1 MKKSGRKS
9 LTAVL
14 AAVAVI
20 AVGAFGVGSA
30 SAATG
35 GLQITSVTPLTILG
49 NTTYTF
55 DGTITGPA
63 KCRAKRSISILG
75 ANTGGKLNVL
85 ASTQSAKS
93 GSWSVGAGERGVLLL
108 KLKGK
113 KVGKTR
119 CPADLQVGVIT
130 GP

>member
-1 MKKSGRKS
+1 MKKQSKRRLVAALATVS
-9 LTAVL
+9 VL
-14 AAVAVI
+14 AAGVF
-20 AVGAFGVGSA
+20 GATSA

-49 NTTYTF
+49 NTTYRF
-55 DGTITGPA
+55 DGTITGPG

-75 ANTGGKLNVL
+75 ANSGGSLSVL

-93 GSWSVGAGERGVLLL
+93 GSWSVGSGERGVLLL
-108 KLKGK
+108 KLKAK

>member
-1 MKKSGRKS
+1 MKKTGRKR
-9 LTAVL
+9 LVAL
-14 AAVAVI
+14 ASAALI
-20 AVGAFGVGSA
+20 AVGAVGASSA

-35 GLQITSVTPLTILG
+35 GLQIISVTPLTILG
-49 NTTYTF
+49 NTTYSF
-55 DGTITGPA
+55 TGGISGA
-63 KCRAKRSISILG
+63 KKCRAKRSISILG
-75 ANTGGKLNVL
+75 ADTGGKLAVL

-93 GSWSVGAGERGVLLL
+93 GAWTVGSGERGVLLL
-108 KLKGK
+108 KLKPK

>member
-1 MKKSGRKS
+1 MVAALAASA
-9 LTAVL
+9 LTAVGG
-14 AAVAVI
+14 I
-20 AVGAFGVGSA
+20 GVGSA

-35 GLQITSVTPLTILG
+35 GLQITSVTTLSILG

-55 DGTITGPA
+55 DGSITGPKA
-63 KCRAKRSISILG
+63 CKGKRAISILG
-75 ANTGGKLNVL
+75 ANTGGKLSVL

-108 KLKGK
+108 KLKAK

>member
-1 MKKSGRKS
+1 MRRRPKKWLVAALAATA
-9 LTAVL
+9 LTAVGG
-14 AAVAVI
+14 I
-20 AVGAFGVGSA
+20 GASSA

-55 DGTITGPA
+55 DGTITGPG

-75 ANTGGKLNVL
+75 ANSGGSLSVL

-93 GSWSVGAGERGVLLL
+93 GSWSVGSGERGVLLL
-108 KLKGK
+108 KLKAK

>member
-1 MKKSGRKS
+1 MKKRAKKFLVAALAASA
-9 LTAVL
+9 LTAVGGIGL
-14 AAVAVI
+14 
-20 AVGAFGVGSA
+20 GSA

-35 GLQITSVTPLTILG
+35 GLQITSVTTLSILG

-55 DGTITGPA
+55 DGSITGPKA
-63 KCRAKRSISILG
+63 CKGKRAISILG
-75 ANTGGKLNVL
+75 ANTGGKLSVL

-108 KLKGK
+108 KLKAK